1 MHTLNT
7 ASAILAI
14 FIEALTGDVLP
25 VTIFYTIQYMTF
37 DFSIFR
43 AETLSLDTG
52 HWTLDT
58 GHWTAFAI
66 PCNVPSS
73 QLSATYG
80 THASKQF

>member
-25 VTIFYTIQYMTF
+25 VTIFYSIQYMTF

-43 AETLSLDTG
+43 AETLSLDTRRLLQSLAMFPAHNYLPHMG
-52 HWTLDT
+52 HKLQSNSE
-58 GHWTAFAI
+58 H
-66 PCNVPSS
+66 VS
-73 QLSATYG
+73 
-80 THASKQF
+80 